1 MKKYTLHM
9 IVNGEKISVEVRP
22 NSTLLEVLRDKL
34 NLMEVKEGCGQ
45 GDCGT
50 CTVILNGKAVNSC
63 LTLAVQAEGKEV
75 TTLSGLNKN
84 GKIHPLQKSFISYG
98 AIQCGFCTPGMIMS
112 AKALLDKN
120 PHPTREEIKV
130 AISGNLCR
138 CTGYKKIIEAIE
150 AVARGKEEKEGEN
163 VTA

>member
-9 IVNGEKISVEVRP
+9 IVNGEEVSLEMRP

-84 GKIHPLQKSFISYG
+84 GKIHPLQKSFISHG

>member
-9 IVNGEKISVEVRP
+9 IVNGEKISLEVRP

-63 LTLAVQAEGKEV
+63 LTLAMQAEGKEV

-84 GKIHPLQKSFISYG
+84 EKIHPLQKSFISHG